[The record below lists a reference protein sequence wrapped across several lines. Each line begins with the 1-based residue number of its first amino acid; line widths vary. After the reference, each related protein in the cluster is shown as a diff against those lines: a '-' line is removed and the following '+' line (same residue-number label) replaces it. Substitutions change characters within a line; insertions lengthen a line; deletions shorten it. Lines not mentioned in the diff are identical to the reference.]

1 MDIALLSSWLDV
13 IVVIVLASAIFWK
26 QVNIQSKIL
35 ERQTLIMERIV
46 EKFDLLDKAQ
56 ARRCDGLATAISKLV
71 DFVAE
76 EERRNANQHA
86 VLEKELVRLIS
97 QLKLNS

>member
-1 MDIALLSSWLDV
+1 MSEWQQI
-13 IVVIVLASAIFWK
+13 
-26 QVNIQSKIL
+26 
-35 ERQTLIMERIV
+35 
-46 EKFDLLDKAQ
+46 
-56 ARRCDGLATAISKLV
+56 